1 MGRFTYEPSEGTAQ
15 YRRTLYA
22 FWRRSIAPTF
32 LFDSAQR
39 RACEV
44 RTPRTNT
51 PLQALA
57 LLNDE
62 NYLEA
67 SRALAALALEK
78 PEPLREMS
86 LRVLSRE
93 LNEAEM
99 AVLTRQRDR
108 ALEYYRTY
116 PDVAVT
122 FLARGQFEPKSS
134 LSVSELAAHTIV
146 ASMLFNL
153 DEAMTHE

>member
-1 MGRFTYEPSEGTAQ
+1 
-15 YRRTLYA
+15 
-22 FWRRSIAPTF
+22 
-32 LFDSAQR
+32 
-39 RACEV
+39 
-44 RTPRTNT
+44 
-51 PLQALA
+51 LQALA